1 MRFFSPHS
9 LSTEGRA
16 YPVFTMKNWALSE
29 NGAKVVEVSHE
40 AAHVASAASNLL
52 VEREDLLW
60 ITSDAPQ
67 HVTLK
72 LSPHHPTLRY
82 VGWHV
87 WHDYLTNPKTVEIAS
102 GESTEDMVAQLICQ
116 AVSGAGT
123 QVWKLPNAIPPKHLF
138 VRVKILETFGPG
150 PTYMNNVVL
159 FANDPGTRFR
169 AARST
174 ELTLPKNKEGSPAR
188 MSVLLKELDEDI
200 RALHP
205 IKTVT
210 PNKNMLL
217 YVPQEPTVVFQQED
231 AEDEETTSPTLR
243 DPTERQGSTAVNRT
257 PSYGITQERS
267 ETVTPGHA
275 AQAGGSAEVSRGFN
289 DRLCA
294 LEQAVASLTQS
305 MNHQR
310 EDLTMIK
317 RLLLQQASERRRELE
332 QRVTA
337 SEALSAKQQLQLR
350 SHEKLHRV
358 SRHQVSVDFPE
369 DALRSFVESVVA
381 PKLQKH
387 AKRTEAQTIA
397 KLDVFLK
404 DVVSEISLAVDD
416 RVRLHLQQA
425 SLNNTGYLPYMAPH
439 NFEDRKMEPMY
450 TPPSLSKRDEDL
462 IHVEYRVPPPA
473 PTTVPPRPVAS
484 SAAAP
489 PVSSVRSRQS
499 RDIGSAPVSIIRDI
513 SMDAD
518 LFSSRPVGTPQQ

>member
-1 MRFFSPHS
+1 
-9 LSTEGRA
+9 
-16 YPVFTMKNWALSE
+16 MKNWALSE

-102 GESTEDMVAQLICQ
+102 GESTEDMMAQLICQ

-243 DPTERQGSTAVNRT
+243 DPTERQGSTAMNRT

-267 ETVTPGHA
+267 ETVTPGYA

-369 DALRSFVESVVA
+369 DALRSFVESVLA

-397 KLDVFLK
+397 KLDGFLK

-450 TPPSLSKRDEDL
+450 TPPRLAKRDEDL

-484 SAAAP
+484 SAAAPP